1 MWVEAS
7 GVDLLLLVP
16 FAYRAWRMVREAS
29 VEVESGMTPDD
40 MVKAAIEVAEEGMSK
55 GELPIGAVVVA
66 GDEVVARAYTR
77 DSAGRLKHA
86 DLLAMIEADGKG
98 FTGLRLAVN
107 LEPCLMCL
115 GAAMS
120 LGVKEVFF
128 GLDSPGDGAAGI
140 ARSWAAGPGMEWYR
154 APEVHG
160 GIRADEVREQFR
172 RYCGQ
177 APDTALRRWA
187 NTLVT

>member
-1 MWVEAS
+1 M
-7 GVDLLLLVP
+7 
-16 FAYRAWRMVREAS
+16 
-29 VEVESGMTPDD
+29 
-40 MVKAAIEVAEEGMSK
+40 EVADEGMAQ
-55 GELPIGAVVVA
+55 GELPIGAVVVS
-66 GDEVVARAYTR
+66 GDEIVARAYTR
-77 DSAGRLKHA
+77 DSEGRLKHA

-98 FTGLRLAVN
+98 ARDLRLAVN

-120 LGVKEVFF
+120 LGVKEIFY
-128 GLDSPGDGAAGI
+128 GLDSPGDGAAAT
-140 ARSWAAGPGMEWYR
+140 ARSWAPGPGMGWYR

-160 GIRADEVREQFR
+160 GIRAGEVREQFR

-187 NTLVT
+187 NTLVTGT

>member
-1 MWVEAS
+1 M
-7 GVDLLLLVP
+7 
-16 FAYRAWRMVREAS
+16 
-29 VEVESGMTPDD
+29 
-40 MVKAAIEVAEEGMSK
+40 
-55 GELPIGAVVVA
+55 PIGAVVA
-66 GDEVVARAYTR
+66 SGDEIVARAYTR

-86 DLLAMIEADGKG
+86 DLLAMVEADGRG
-98 FTGLRLAVN
+98 LGGLRLAVN

-120 LGVKEVFF
+120 LGIKEIYY

-140 ARSWAAGPGMEWYR
+140 ARSWRPGPGMGWYR
-154 APEVHG
+154 APEVYG
-160 GIRADEVREQFR
+160 GIRADEVRAQFR

-187 NTLVT
+187 KTLVAGT